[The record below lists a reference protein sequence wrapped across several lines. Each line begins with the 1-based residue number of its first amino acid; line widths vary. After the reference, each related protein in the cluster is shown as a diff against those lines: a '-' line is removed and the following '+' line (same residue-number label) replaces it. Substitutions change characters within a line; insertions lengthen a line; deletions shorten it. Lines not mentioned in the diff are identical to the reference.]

1 MKLLGILKT
10 VSTLVGEGL
19 EWLNNKL
26 PRSRVRCIKSAKMI
40 SFWWKEYK
48 KPKSKYTKEEIT
60 KKIDHYVKQFDKRE
74 NSIN

>member
-48 KPKSKYTKEEIT
+48 KLKSKYTKEEIT